1 MSEWCTPWK
10 SWISCFNLLNGL
22 NLQPPATQI
31 TNGKIRRL
39 QTRKIASSRNR
50 KQPNQKKLPKKKW
63 HCRLCYG
70 CLWVLRLASLMTADL
85 DAQPR
90 LTKHFDSPFVV
101 RLRLCFSPFLLLS
114 FYCSSLCERSL
125 VFAIYRLLLSLS
137 VLLPRDD
144 TAVNIC
150 SFRAR
155 WIPCVSSLRRLPLF
169 LSMVILVY
177 WFYLSSSALRMKI
190 YAHLSPMVQSI
201 RPDPYG
207 YCFNINVD
215 KRSLVTDLL

>member
-1 MSEWCTPWK
+1 MALIC
-10 SWISCFNLLNGL
+10 N
-22 NLQPPATQI
+22 PPATQI

-50 KQPNQKKLPKKKW
+50 KKQPNQKKIPKKKW
-63 HCRLCYG
+63 HCRLRYG
-70 CLWVLRLASLMTADL
+70 CLWVLQLAFLMTADL
-85 DAQPR
+85 DAQSR

-101 RLRLCFSPFLLLS
+101 RLRLCFSPFFFLLS

-125 VFAIYRLLLSLS
+125 VFIIYRLLLSLS

-155 WIPCVSSLRRLPLF
+155 WIPCVPSLRRLPLF
-169 LSMVILVY
+169 LSMVVLVY
-177 WFYLSSSALRMKI
+177 WLFYLSSSALRMKI

-201 RPDPYG
+201 RSDPYD
-207 YCFNINVD
+207 YCLNINVD
-215 KRSLVTDLL
+215 KCSLVTDLL